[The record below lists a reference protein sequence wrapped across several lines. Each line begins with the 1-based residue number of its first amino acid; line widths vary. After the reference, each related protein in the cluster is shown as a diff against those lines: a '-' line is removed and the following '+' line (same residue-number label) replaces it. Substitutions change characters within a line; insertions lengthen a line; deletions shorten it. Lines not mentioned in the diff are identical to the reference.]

1 MLKFHESLITS
12 RLLESRELKNL
23 FKLYELIYDPF
34 MLSVFKFYINKESVN
49 LIIALSSI
57 IFFIFSL

>member
-1 MLKFHESLITS
+1 MLKFQESLITS
-12 RLLESRELKNL
+12 RLLELRELKNL

-34 MLSVFKFYINKESVN
+34 RLIVFKFYIYKESVN

>member
-12 RLLESRELKNL
+12 RLLELRELKNL